1 VIYSLERAQGSVWL
15 VANAANP
22 QKPPSRG
29 SSTSKLRAAL
39 IPREILVGFHTAS
52 AESGPSLR
60 AGDRQKPAYSG
71 RFDLSV
77 QWCVFSGKQTYRW
90 GRGLMGEKINWS
102 SIDHS
107 FLSAM
112 FHLFE
117 FSTGSSNLTFE
128 TN

>member
-1 VIYSLERAQGSVWL
+1 LLAGMTGLSLTRIKREAGV
-15 VANAANP
+15 
-22 QKPPSRG
+22 KP
-29 SSTSKLRAAL
+29 
-39 IPREILVGFHTAS
+39 VGWPLQ